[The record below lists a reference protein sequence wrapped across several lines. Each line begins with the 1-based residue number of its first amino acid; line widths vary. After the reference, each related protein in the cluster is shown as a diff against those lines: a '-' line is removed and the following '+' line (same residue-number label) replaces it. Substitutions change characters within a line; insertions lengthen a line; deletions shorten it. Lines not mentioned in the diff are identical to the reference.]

1 LEAKAC
7 TRGDFTR
14 VVASVYKNDNTS
26 GYHSNMELRST
37 YQMLVDSGD
46 IEINENLEKLLIT
59 KKMRS
64 LSGVS
69 VITVLTKPYPCPG
82 NCIYCPTVK
91 NVPKSYLPDEPAVM
105 RAILNDYDPK
115 KQVETRME
123 SLVGQGHP
131 VEKVE
136 LIIIGG
142 TFSHLPKSYQEE
154 FAKSCFDALNGSV
167 SKNLVEAK
175 KLNEL
180 SISRCVGLTL
190 ETRPDHITKEE
201 VKWFRYLGATRVELG
216 VQTIYNNILQ
226 LNNRGEKIE
235 DTVRATKLLK
245 DAGFKICYH
254 LMPNLYGSDLK
265 KDKQMFVEI
274 FNNSDFCPD
283 YIKIYPC
290 MVING
295 TELYKLWQEGKY
307 TSYTDEELSELICDI
322 KREVPYWIRIMR
334 TIRDIPAGNIE
345 SGSKVSNMRQNILKQ
360 AEDEGWKCH
369 CIRCRE
375 IGAGPAYSS
384 SSSSFEPERR
394 GSQASEPNGLVTN
407 PGISDGPSEGDLHLR
422 KDDKPIMFTDKYD
435 ASEGTEYFLSFED
448 EKRENLY
455 SLLRLRLTNN
465 QTIDAIRNCAI
476 IREVHTYGKEVEIG
490 KKGDNQHKGYGRRL
504 IEEAEKIAKSNEYK
518 QIAVISGI
526 GARDYYRKFGY
537 EVVGEYMVK
546 ELT

>member
-1 LEAKAC
+1 MEAKAC
-7 TRGDFTR
+7 TRADFTR

-154 FAKSCFDALNGSV
+154 FVKSCFDALNGSV

-295 TELYKLWQEGKY
+295 TELYKLWQEGQY

-375 IGAGPAYSS
+375 IGAGPGSDPQQPRSAGGRVGP
-384 SSSSFEPERR
+384 FETKNGESLK
-394 GSQASEPNGLVTN
+394 GSHLAAQGTTLAQGGYDIVMLFIEKYRA
-407 PGISDGPSEGDLHLR
+407 SDGV
-422 KDDKPIMFTDKYD
+422 
-435 ASEGTEYFLSFED
+435 EYFLSFED

-490 KKGDNQHKGYGRRL
+490 KRGDNQHKGYGRRL

-518 QIAVISGI
+518 QIAVISGV

-537 EVVGEYMVK
+537 ELVGEYMVK